1 MLLTG
6 VGGSKHSV
14 DEDKD
19 IEDAVDEEEIS
30 VDDSMEEIEEDEEDY
45 R

>member
-6 VGGSKHSV
+6 VGASKHSV

-19 IEDAVDEEEIS
+19 IEDAVGEEEIS